1 MQIRNG
7 FMKIK
12 WLLMLES
19 VILCVLEKI
28 QELKLLFSKVLV
40 TKNSK
45 ERKILGV
52 TIDNKLTFKSDIKN
66 LGEKTSQKIGAL
78 SRFSN
83 HLNDYQKRLDLNYIV
98 KSKFSYCPL
107 VWMICSR
114 TSNNMISKVHERV
127 LSVILNEH

>member
-12 WLLMLES
+12 WLLMLGS

-78 SRFSN
+78 SRF
-83 HLNDYQKRLDLNYIV
+83 
-98 KSKFSYCPL
+98 
-107 VWMICSR
+107 
-114 TSNNMISKVHERV
+114 
-127 LSVILNEH
+127 